1 MNMAEFRI
9 LEEGAFGDYEFEARA
24 EARTGLFEI
33 CGIAAFEA
41 MTDVTVIKPVDE
53 IDFTITAEND
63 LELLYAFLSELIYIK
78 DTENIF
84 FCKFDIE
91 IKEESK
97 LTCKAYGEHIDHS
110 RHPLKTDVK
119 AVTYHKFKFV
129 QTETGFVAHVILDL

>member
-1 MNMAEFRI
+1 MAEFRI
-9 LEEGAFGDYEFEARA
+9 IEEGAFGDYEFEAGA
-24 EARTGLFEI
+24 ETKAGLFEI
-33 CGIAAFEA
+33 CGIATFEA

-53 IDFTITAEND
+53 IDFTVAAEND

-91 IKEESK
+91 IKEESE
-97 LTCKAYGEHIDHS
+97 LTCKAYGEYIDRG

-119 AVTYHKFKFV
+119 AVTYHKFKFE
-129 QTETGFVAHVILDL
+129 QTAAGFFAHVILDL